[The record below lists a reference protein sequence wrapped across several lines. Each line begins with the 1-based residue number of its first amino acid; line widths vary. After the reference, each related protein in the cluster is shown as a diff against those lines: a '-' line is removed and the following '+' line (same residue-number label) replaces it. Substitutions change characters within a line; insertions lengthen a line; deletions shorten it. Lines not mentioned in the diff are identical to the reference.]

1 MIVTPQRQPQ
11 SDLFYRVAFSQLR
24 GMNTG
29 RAERLLELF
38 GSERSLFECGDE
50 VFREVGTGR
59 RMALSRS
66 DLDAA
71 MAVAREELPF
81 IEKNGI
87 RCLYFTDEEYP
98 KRLSACEDA
107 PVMLYAKG
115 DCDLNARHVVAV
127 VGTRNA
133 TVYGARF
140 IEKFVGDLAEKLDDV
155 LIISGLA
162 LGCDIM
168 GHRRAMAVGIPTV
181 AVVAHGLDTIYPA
194 EHRNDAA
201 KIARGAGAI
210 LTDYVH
216 GTRPHRGNFLARN
229 RIVAGLSDAVVVVES
244 AADRGGAL
252 NTAHVARA
260 YDREVFALPGRA
272 SDKYSGGCNM
282 LIREQTAAL
291 IECADDL
298 ISAMGWSVRPS
309 EGAQAE
315 LFSPLPEPQQKV
327 IDYLTHNGEA
337 TADAM
342 QAALGIPTGQL
353 MAMLVEMEFE
363 DLIMALPGSRYRVN

>member
-1 MIVTPQRQPQ
+1 MIIPPSRQPL
-11 SDLFYRVAFSQLR
+11 SELFYRVAFSQLR

-38 GSERSLFECGDE
+38 GLERALFENGE
-50 VFREVGTGR
+50 EAFREVGSGR
-59 RMALSRS
+59 RISLSRA

-71 MAVAREELPF
+71 MDAAREELGF

-87 RCLYFTDEEYP
+87 RCLYFTDDDYP
-98 KRLSACEDA
+98 RRLRACDDA

-133 TVYGARF
+133 TVYGAGF
-140 IEKFVGDLAEKLDDV
+140 INRLVGDMAEKLDDL
-155 LIISGLA
+155 LIVSGLA

-168 GHRRAMAVGIPTV
+168 GHRRAMAAGVPTV

-194 EHRNDAA
+194 EHRGDAA
-201 KIARGAGAI
+201 KIARGGGAI
-210 LTDYVH
+210 LTDYLH

-229 RIVAGLSDAVVVVES
+229 RIVAAISDAVVVVES

-252 NTAHVARA
+252 NTARVARA
-260 YDREVFALPGRA
+260 YDREVFALPGRT
-272 SDKYSGGCNM
+272 SDRYSAGCNM

-291 IECADDL
+291 VESADDL
-298 ISAMGWSVRPS
+298 IRAMGWTTRPA
-309 EGAQAE
+309 EGEQAE
-315 LFSPLPEPQQKV
+315 LFSPLPENQQRV
-327 IDYLTHNGEA
+327 MDFLTHNGEA
-337 TADAM
+337 SADAM
-342 QAALGIPTGQL
+342 QAALGIPAGQL
-353 MAMLVEMEFE
+353 MSLLVEMEFN
-363 DLIMALPGSRYRVN
+363 DLIMALPGARYRVN